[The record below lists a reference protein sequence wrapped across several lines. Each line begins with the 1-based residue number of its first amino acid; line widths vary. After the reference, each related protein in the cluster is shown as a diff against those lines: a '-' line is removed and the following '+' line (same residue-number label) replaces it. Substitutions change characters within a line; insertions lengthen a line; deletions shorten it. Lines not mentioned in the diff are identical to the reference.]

1 MHRKLYNH
9 LSLLSILAILKIGQW
24 SCFHLTLFSLMIQR
38 NGKVS
43 SKWWMLGANLSTN
56 EWCFPLRRSH
66 GPLDFLQWKTQAL
79 WFIGHENTFTILLI
93 FPNAPLTTIFPLKRG
108 GKKINFSTHILRLT
122 LLPFCCTLC
131 AAITIVGE
139 DKFETFYAIFNLIDR
154 IQCKWSKVCAAGRE
168 GSAQHGWRII
178 HREFPYFFT
187 LFGFYGGRERDL

>member
-1 MHRKLYNH
+1 MMLPAA
-9 LSLLSILAILKIGQW
+9 SLCWRRGP
-24 SCFHLTLFSLMIQR
+24 SL
-38 NGKVS
+38 
-43 SKWWMLGANLSTN
+43 
-56 EWCFPLRRSH
+56 
-66 GPLDFLQWKTQAL
+66 DYLQWK
-79 WFIGHENTFTILLI
+79 NSSSLI
-93 FPNAPLTTIFPLKRG
+93 YRARKHIYDSVDLSKCSLDDHFPSEARR
-108 GKKINFSTHILRLT
+108 KKINFSTHILRLT